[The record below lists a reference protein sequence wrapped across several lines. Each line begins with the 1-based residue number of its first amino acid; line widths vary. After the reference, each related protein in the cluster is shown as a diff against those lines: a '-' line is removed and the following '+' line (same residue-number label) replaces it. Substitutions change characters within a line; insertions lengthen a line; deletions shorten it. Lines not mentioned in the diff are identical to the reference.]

1 MRYFLHQKLLHY
13 MHQLGM
19 WPLEA
24 ITGNARDEH
33 LMRVSFPGVSGNAAA
48 QGSMRRALCSA
59 IAILKFLII

>member
-1 MRYFLHQKLLHY
+1 
-13 MHQLGM
+13 M